1 MNPMIKKLVDQNFM
15 TEEQGKYVEEAIN
28 RKESLIVSGHRGWGT
43 RPLIATLMAVAKA
56 SFKTIQVKGFE
67 DLENNEVDYLLIPG
81 IKNIDFEELVK
92 KAMAIPNISLI
103 TIKDPEH
110 PYSIFKLLRDVFK
123 ETNASSKVYHILE
136 CAKVNDEPVLSKI
149 TKVTMD
155 EKGKLI
161 KKDLKREF

>member
-1 MNPMIKKLVDQNFM
+1 MLKMNPMIKKLVDQNFM
-15 TEEQGKYVEEAIN
+15 TEEQAKYVKEAIDK
-28 RKESLIVSGHRGWGT
+28 KESLIVSGHKGWGT

-81 IKNIDFEELVK
+81 K

-149 TKVTMD
+149 TKVTID

>member
-1 MNPMIKKLVDQNFM
+1 MLKKLVDQNFM
-15 TEEQGKYVEEAIN
+15 TEEQANYIEEAIK

-43 RPLIATLMAVAKA
+43 RPLIATLMAVAKS

-67 DLENNEVDYLLIPG
+67 DLENNEIDYLLIPG
-81 IKNIDFEELVK
+81 IKDIDFEELVK

-123 ETNASSKVYHILE
+123 ETNDSSKTYHILE
-136 CAKVNDEPVLSKI
+136 CAKVNDEPILSKI
-149 TKVTMD
+149 TKATMD

-161 KKDLKREF
+161 KEDLKRQI

>member
-1 MNPMIKKLVDQNFM
+1 MNAMLKKLVDQNFM
-15 TEEQGKYVEEAIN
+15 TEEQADYIEKAIE

-43 RPLIATLMAVAKA
+43 RPLIATLMAVAK
-56 SFKTIQVKGFE
+56 SNYKSLQVKGFD
-67 DLENNEVDYLLIPG
+67 DLDKTDIDYLLIPG
-81 IKNIDFEELVK
+81 IKDIDFGELVK

-123 ETNASSKVYHILE
+123 ETQDSSKTYHILE
-136 CAKVNDEPVLSKI
+136 CAKVDDEPILAKI
-149 TKVTMD
+149 TKAVMD

-161 KKDLKREF
+161 KEDIKREM

>member
-15 TEEQGKYVEEAIN
+15 TEEQANYVEKAIE

-56 SFKTIQVKGFE
+56 NFKTVQVKGFE
-67 DLENNEVDYLLIPG
+67 DLENTNIDYLLIPG
-81 IKNIDFEELVK
+81 IKDVDFEGLVK
-92 KAMAIPNISLI
+92 KAMTIPNIALI

-123 ETNASSKVYHILE
+123 ETNDSSKIYHILE
-136 CAKVNDEPVLSKI
+136 CAKVNDEPILSKI
-149 TKVTMD
+149 TKVEID

-161 KKDLKREF
+161 KKNLKR

>member
-1 MNPMIKKLVDQNFM
+1 MNPLIKKLVDQNFM
-15 TEEQGKYVEEAIN
+15 TEEQAKYVEEAIN

-56 SFKTIQVKGFE
+56 SFNTVQVKGFG
-67 DLENNEVDYLLIPG
+67 DLDNNELDYLLIPG
-81 IKNIDFEELVK
+81 IKDIDFEELVRR
-92 KAMAIPNISLI
+92 AMKIPNISLI

-110 PYSIFKLLRDVFK
+110 PYSIFKLLRDVFN
-123 ETNASSKVYHILE
+123 ETNDSSKVYHILE